1 MRTGGSESRARQRS
15 DEDEPRHEDED
26 ENGGVGQGRRNLET
40 DDARETGKFC
50 FGPLLLACPGKDG
63 CVTTRRAALACHN
76 SASPCPQP
84 APEWP
89 ELPPFLVVPDWP
101 VARQGCNGQGAQK
114 KRADW
119 TWMLWWQAQA
129 ARAVSACLQPPSKGP
144 MTDSLT
150 IGAFRQRGLGSRL
163 NHLFPTTL
171 HRHLE
176 PFTSTTRADLP

>member
-15 DEDEPRHEDED
+15 DEDKPRHEDEDEDEDED
-26 ENGGVGQGRRNLET
+26 ENGGVGQGRRDLET

-76 SASPCPQP
+76 SAFPCPQP

-89 ELPPFLVVPDWP
+89 ELPPFLVVPYWP

-114 KRADW
+114 KEPTGHGCVGGRRKQLGRCPPASNLHPRPDDGQPDNRRLP
-119 TWMLWWQAQA
+119 TKGP
-129 ARAVSACLQPPSKGP
+129 RVSTQPPLS
-144 MTDSLT
+144 
-150 IGAFRQRGLGSRL
+150 
-163 NHLFPTTL
+163 NNTTQ
-171 HRHLE
+171 
-176 PFTSTTRADLP
+176 TS